1 METDSFQN
9 NNSMFAEMLSNSNEK
24 IFLEAIDQIFDQENP
39 VSNVQNPDFAD
50 FEPKLEKMY
59 DKFCDSLDMD
69 LAQNNGQSINKDY
82 STEFDSEENSFQGNL
97 IFTKKKIYL
106 HDYLIINREN
116 VNKTKNLVM
125 KKYCSLL
132 EMIENFSNAWKEKI

>member
-1 METDSFQN
+1 
-9 NNSMFAEMLSNSNEK
+9 
-24 IFLEAIDQIFDQENP
+24 
-39 VSNVQNPDFAD
+39 
-50 FEPKLEKMY
+50 MY
-59 DKFCDSLDMD
+59 DKCCDSLDMD

-82 STEFDSEENSFQGNL
+82 STEFDSEENSFQVNL